1 MHEYDI
7 VIGPIADDGV
17 VYQINLYMQHFIT
30 IDQLVQGLTYKKLN
44 RQYFFGTEKAI
55 AKLRRI

>member
-1 MHEYDI
+1 
-7 VIGPIADDGV
+7 
-17 VYQINLYMQHFIT
+17 MQHFIT
-30 IDQLVQGLTYKKLN
+30 IEQLVQGLTYKKLN